1 MAVLLLSVIKLIKC
15 CRDTSSINK
24 VPSHAASL
32 QQMIFFDVQTLNM
45 IMSVLEKT
53 VTFISIKG
61 PCGHYDKH
69 IVLFTLIILTLGT
82 CQSRKKRQLGAI
94 DTIFLKKMENDLF
107 LTLSKK
113 SKSPQPW
120 LSNFPRRKGGVFFST
135 VPNYSNSSP
144 HKSVFSNST
153 SSRVYNEKMYGM
165 FSCPNALTVFLHL
178 I

>member
-82 CQSRKKRQLGAI
+82 CQRKEKGEFFFRPFQIILI
-94 DTIFLKKMENDLF
+94 VLHTNLFF
-107 LTLSKK
+107 LTRRLPVFTMKK
-113 SKSPQPW
+113 CM
-120 LSNFPRRKGGVFFST
+120 
-135 VPNYSNSSP
+135 
-144 HKSVFSNST
+144 
-153 SSRVYNEKMYGM
+153 E
-165 FSCPNALTVFLHL
+165 CFLVQTH
-178 I
+178 